1 MFVYQEFWSLMV
13 TRVLIGI
20 DGISGEIKYDPGLSE
35 VAVLEWYCG
44 DRDDR
49 KLKLEMWVIVV

>member
-1 MFVYQEFWSLMV
+1 MV

-20 DGISGEIKYDPGLSE
+20 DGISGEKIKYDPGLGE
-35 VAVLEWYCG
+35 VAVLEWCYG

-49 KLKLEMWVIVV
+49 KLKLEM

>member
-1 MFVYQEFWSLMV
+1 MV

-20 DGISGEIKYDPGLSE
+20 DGISGEIKYDPGLGE
-35 VAVLEWYCG
+35 VAVLNGICG

>member
-1 MFVYQEFWSLMV
+1 MV

-35 VAVLEWYCG
+35 ARFLNGDCG

>member
-1 MFVYQEFWSLMV
+1 MLLTGDSRCSFIKNLDPSMV
-13 TRVLIGI
+13 SRVLIGI

-35 VAVLEWYCG
+35 VAVLEWCCG

-49 KLKLEMWVIVV
+49 R

>member
-1 MFVYQEFWSLMV
+1 MV
-13 TRVLIGI
+13 TRALIGI

-35 VAVLEWYCG
+35 VAVLEWCCG